1 MSLKRLVVWGAFAL
15 VAVSAVAAVAVM
27 HRPGSV
33 HGFHH
38 GGIQASPGDGAA
50 AVHAA
55 RAGVAELGKQWNV
68 SVRDATTELYGE
80 LLRQQSSA
88 GIREIANLKYGPDE
102 QQSLELLVPEG
113 GFSELTTVLVYLHG
127 DGLSRSEPSHAGR
140 NIGRYVANVGGIG
153 VNAGYRVARDAEGLS
168 GAEDVRLVLQW
179 VRANIEPYGGNPDNI
194 VLMGNSTGAAHIAT
208 YLFHEPSQLPG
219 GPGVKAAIL
228 SSGTFGENGDGNG
241 PTPLDL
247 VDSYAGSAVPLLL
260 WSGEYDVPAVETS
273 VAALY
278 AKLCKKYADC
288 PMFVQL
294 QGFNHVSHVLSIG
307 SADATVTNTIMR
319 FYHSV
324 IDAR

>member
-1 MSLKRLVVWGAFAL
+1 
-15 VAVSAVAAVAVM
+15 
-27 HRPGSV
+27 
-33 HGFHH
+33 
-38 GGIQASPGDGAA
+38 
-50 AVHAA
+50 VHAA
-55 RAGVAELGKQWNV
+55 RAGVAALGKQWNA

-88 GIREIANLKYGPDE
+88 GIRETANLKYGPDE
-102 QQSLELLVPEG
+102 QQSLELFVPEG

-140 NIGRYVANVGGIG
+140 NIGRYIANVGGIG
-153 VNAGYRVARDAEGLS
+153 VNAGYRVAPDAEGLS

-179 VRANIEPYGGNPDNI
+179 VRAKIEAYGGNPNNI

-219 GPGVKAAIL
+219 GPGVNAAIL
-228 SSGTFGENGDGNG
+228 SSGTFGENGAG
-241 PTPLDL
+241 PTPLGL
-247 VDSYAGSAVPLLL
+247 VDSYAGKAVPILL
-260 WSGEYDVPAVETS
+260 WSGEYDVPAVETT
-273 VAALY
+273 VAELY
-278 AKLCKKYADC
+278 AKLCRKYADC

-307 SADATVTNTIMR
+307 SADTTVTDTIMR